1 MKKVQY
7 ERSAPW
13 KEHNTKKLQH
23 EMSAAQDEKRA
34 IEKRCNIEIVKH
46 EQITT
51 RKRGT

>member
-23 EMSAAQDEKRA
+23 EMSAAQK
-34 IEKRCNIEIVKH
+34 KLH
-46 EQITT
+46 ENNA
-51 RKRGT
+51 R